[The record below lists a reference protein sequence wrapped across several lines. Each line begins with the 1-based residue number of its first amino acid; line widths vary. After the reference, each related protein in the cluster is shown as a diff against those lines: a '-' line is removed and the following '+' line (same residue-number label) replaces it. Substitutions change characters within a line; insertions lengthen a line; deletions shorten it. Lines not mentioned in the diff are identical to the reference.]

1 MRNGGDRLRVLN
13 LPQLV
18 NVELDASG
26 GPRAVRRSGGQ
37 ETYTEVE
44 TVLECWRIDD
54 EWWRKQIAR
63 RYFEVVL
70 CSGRRVIVFNDVIT
84 GEWWMQN
91 P

>member
-18 NVELDASG
+18 NVELDANG
-26 GPRAVRRSGGQ
+26 EPRAVRRSRGQ
-37 ETYTEVE
+37 ETKAEVE

-54 EWWRKQIAR
+54 EWWRKQVAR

-70 CSGRRVIVFNDVIT
+70 VSGKRVIVFNDAVT
-84 GEWWMQN
+84 GEWWMQS

>member
-18 NVELDASG
+18 NVELDANG
-26 GPRAVRRSGGQ
+26 EPRAVRRSRGQ
-37 ETYTEVE
+37 ETKAEVE

-54 EWWRKQIAR
+54 EWWRKQVAR

-70 CSGRRVIVFNDVIT
+70 VSGKRVIVFNDVVT